1 MLIYDNKEI
10 GYVYNTTQK
19 SQDDDPMI
27 RQIVLGGLND
37 ISLPQFSI
45 KTITETCSKEDVE
58 NVLGN
63 PNVNIGDENW
73 ARYFFSDN
81 ESILFV
87 YNNEDS
93 DKIKMITIM
102 FKNDNE

>member
-1 MLIYDNKEI
+1 MFGLRPFKKFFENFIKNGIRKICFEI
-10 GYVYNTTQK
+10 
-19 SQDDDPMI
+19 
-27 RQIVLGGLND
+27 
-37 ISLPQFSI
+37 
-45 KTITETCSKEDVE
+45 
-58 NVLGN
+58 
-63 PNVNIGDENW
+63 DENW